1 MAQVASSQ
9 VESQIMNP
17 SEEYA
22 SRIDT
27 VREQNIRLRGEAP
40 KDDPWGGEVARLFRF
55 DPHRTL
61 DPNLTITASYLRP
74 TDVFV
79 DVGGG
84 AGRVS
89 LPMSLRCNWVIN
101 VDASPGMAA
110 EFESSALEA
119 GISNARVQL
128 SNWLDTDGVKGDVVF
143 TSDVTY
149 FVKEIG
155 PFISKL
161 NAAAERTVIIT
172 LWSVPPPN
180 RRSMLYRLVYGEE
193 QAVAPGHREL
203 LTVLWQ
209 MGILPDVRV
218 LPEPPWWDRE
228 IPTTRTAAMDMALGS
243 RWINPEDRPRAGG
256 LIEGNFDEL
265 FEENSTGFHPL
276 WLADARE
283 LLVTWEPLK

>member
-1 MAQVASSQ
+1 M
-9 VESQIMNP
+9 INL

-22 SRIDT
+22 SRIDA

-40 KDDPWGGEVARLFRF
+40 NHDPWGGELARLFRF
-55 DPHRTL
+55 DPHRIL
-61 DPNLTITASYLRP
+61 DQNLTITAAYLRP
-74 TDVFV
+74 TDVFL

-89 LPMSLRCNWVIN
+89 LPMSLRCNRVIN
-101 VDASPGMAA
+101 VDASPGMAE

-119 GISNARVQL
+119 GISNAHVQL
-128 SNWLDTDGVKGDVVF
+128 LNWLDADGVKGDVVF

-149 FVKEIG
+149 FVKEIVS
-155 PFISKL
+155 FISKL
-161 NAAAERTVIIT
+161 NAAAERTVIIA

-218 LPEPPWWDRE
+218 LPEQPWWDRE
-228 IPTTRTAAMDMALGS
+228 IPPTRTAAVDMALGS
-243 RWINPEDRPRAGG
+243 RWINPEDRPRVGG
-256 LIEGNFDEL
+256 LIEGHFDEL
-265 FEENSTGFHPL
+265 FEESSTGFHPL

-283 LLVTWEPLK
+283 LLVTWDK